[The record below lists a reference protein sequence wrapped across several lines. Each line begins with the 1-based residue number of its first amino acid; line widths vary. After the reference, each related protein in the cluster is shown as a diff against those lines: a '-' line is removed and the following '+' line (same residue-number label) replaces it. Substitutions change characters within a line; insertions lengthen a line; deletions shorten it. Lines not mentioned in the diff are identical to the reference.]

1 MAALSCLAKRV
12 INAFAALLSSIQ
24 MFIDQDCSRTGHGKE
39 VGGQL
44 TVNFG
49 VKVNSVD
56 AEEKFCAFA
65 RVTLVSCSDLEEAS
79 SSISVCICEVK
90 IAEVAV
96 GILLRRGVTNSL
108 GCLNIRAI

>member
-1 MAALSCLAKRV
+1 MK
-12 INAFAALLSSIQ
+12 IH
-24 MFIDQDCSRTGHGKE
+24 QDISGTSQGQE

-49 VKVNSVD
+49 VQVDRVD
-56 AEEKFCAFA
+56 AEESIYCCLAVVFVRCP
-65 RVTLVSCSDLEEAS
+65 DLEEAS
-79 SSISVCICEVK
+79 RSISVCICEVK